1 MNSWFVK
8 KIMNISFRKA
18 IKDDIPTI
26 WEILQQA
33 IRRRREDGSIQ
44 WQDGYP
50 NPDVVTHDIE
60 KRSGYV
66 LTEEDRVIAYCSIAI
81 NDEPEYLRLQGKWL
95 TQGDFV
101 VVHRIAVGDSDIGK
115 GLATRFLIHA
125 EEFAQQHSVSSVR
138 IDTNFD
144 NGPMLRVIQKQ
155 GFVYC
160 GEVYFRG
167 SPRRAYEK
175 VLSKD

>member
-1 MNSWFVK
+1 M
-8 KIMNISFRKA
+8 KIHIRKA
-18 IKDDIPTI
+18 TLKDIPTI

-60 KRSGYV
+60 KGSGYV
-66 LTEEDRVIAYCSIAI
+66 LSEEDKLIAYGSIAI
-81 NDEPEYLRLQGKWL
+81 NDEPEYFRLLGKWL
-95 TQGDFV
+95 TDGDFV
-101 VVHRIAVGDSDIGK
+101 VVHRIAVADSHIGK
-115 GLATRFLIHA
+115 GLATTLLLHA
-125 EEFAQQHSVSSVR
+125 EEFALQHSVSSVR

-144 NGPMLRVIQKQ
+144 NGPMLRIIEKL